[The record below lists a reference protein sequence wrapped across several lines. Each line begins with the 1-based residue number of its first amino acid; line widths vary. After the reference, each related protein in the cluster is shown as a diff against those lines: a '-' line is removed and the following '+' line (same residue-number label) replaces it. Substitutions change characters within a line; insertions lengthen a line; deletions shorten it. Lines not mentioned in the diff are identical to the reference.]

1 MSQLYK
7 SPEVKSKLRA
17 VTERMRDEIPGE
29 KTDHYIQTSFG
40 DTYVLEMAD
49 PSQETLVLLHGAMTN
64 HAVILSVMRHLVGR
78 YHLIIPDL
86 PGHAG
91 WSTEKHLDPM
101 GDDYGRWLL
110 EVLDEFKISRC
121 HFMGLSYGCFVA
133 NRLIAIAPER
143 VNRAFFMVPAGF
155 ILLSAWAVIK
165 HFLLWVI
172 LLGITGKDRFFYRII
187 DAVFTE
193 RPEGTM
199 VEFFRLTM
207 TGMKPVSG
215 KHKLVDPNETR
226 GFSRPLYILGCE
238 HDFAVDPRVLPQR
251 AAAAYPGAQVEILP
265 GSKHT
270 PPLDDTTLRKLA
282 DKVSGFLSAERPVV
296 QGGQASSES
305 HAE

>member
-7 SPEVKSKLRA
+7 SPQVKEKLRA
-17 VTERMRDEIPGE
+17 VTERMRGEVPGE
-29 KTDHYIQTSFG
+29 KTDHFVKTSFG
-40 DTYVLEMAD
+40 DTYVLEMGD
-49 PSQETLVLLHGAMTN
+49 PRQETLVLLHGAMTN
-64 HAVILSVMRHLVGR
+64 HAVILSMMRYLVGR

-91 WSTEKHLDPM
+91 WSTEEHLDPM
-101 GDDYGRWLL
+101 GDDYGRWLI
-110 EVLDEFKISRC
+110 EVLDEFEIERC

-133 NRLIAIAPER
+133 NRLIAIAPQR
-143 VNRAFFMVPAGF
+143 VDRAFFMVPAGF

-199 VEFFRLTM
+199 VDFFRLTM

-215 KHKLVDPNETR
+215 KHKLVEPNETR
-226 GFSRPLYILGCE
+226 DFSRPLYVLGCE
-238 HDFAVDPRVLPQR
+238 HDFAVDPRLLPQR
-251 AAAAYPGAQVEILP
+251 VAAAYPGAQVEILP
-265 GSKHT
+265 GAKHT
-270 PPLDDTTLRKLA
+270 PPLDDKTLKDLA
-282 DKVSGFLSAERPVV
+282 DRVSSFLSAASVLPV
-296 QGGQASSES
+296 GGRSATLGS
-305 HAE
+305 

>member
-7 SPEVKSKLRA
+7 SPVVKEKLRA

-29 KTDHYIQTSFG
+29 KTDHYIQTTLG
-40 DTYVLEMAD
+40 DTYAVEMGD

-64 HAVILSVMRHLVGR
+64 HAVILTVMRHLVGR

-110 EVLDEFKISRC
+110 EVLDQFEIERC

-133 NRLIAIAPER
+133 NRLIALAPER
-143 VNRAFFMVPAGF
+143 VDRAFFMVPAGF

-172 LLGITGKDRFFYRII
+172 LLGITGQDRFFYRII
-187 DAVFTE
+187 DAIFTE
-193 RPEGTM
+193 RPKGTM

-215 KHKLVDPNETR
+215 KHKLVAPDETR
-226 GFSRPLYILGCE
+226 GFDRPLYVLGCE
-238 HDFAVDPRVLPQR
+238 KDFAVDARILPERVK
-251 AAAAYPGAQVEILP
+251 AAYPGARVEILP
-265 GSKHT
+265 GAKHT
-270 PPLDDTTLRKLA
+270 PPLDDATSRNLA
-282 DKVSGFLSAERPVV
+282 DKVATFLSA
-296 QGGQASSES
+296 
-305 HAE
+305 